1 MTDATFAQAAVAAA
15 WIALTVF
22 LVAVSV
28 GLIMAVC
35 TIAKAWKK
43 ITRQIDQDEAEAKR
57 VREERRNLK
66 MVIEATCMDCGQT
79 FRYNRIRKP
88 KEPMKRCPKCAR
100 KHYASKYLA
109 KHRVD
114 MLVKA
119 LRKVQAYCAG
129 QQHGCRECALYD
141 HDQEVCRISGCGPAA
156 WSIGS
161 GSDEPGRKGV

>member
-1 MTDATFAQAAVAAA
+1 
-15 WIALTVF
+15 
-22 LVAVSV
+22 
-28 GLIMAVC
+28 
-35 TIAKAWKK
+35 
-43 ITRQIDQDEAEAKR
+43 
-57 VREERRNLK
+57 

-119 LRKVQAYCAG
+119 LRKVQAYCAE
-129 QQHGCRECALYD
+129 HPRGCRGCALLNLWGGCKLRSCPTDWGLDDVGYFS
-141 HDQEVCRISGCGPAA
+141 EGTSTSGKG
-156 WSIGS
+156 GS
-161 GSDEPGRKGV
+161 KP